1 MNNFSIYL
9 EKIKTAVITSDTA
22 EQILS
27 RERKLKSAPRE
38 SLIDLIL
45 EMEFGEE
52 AVSHFKNKR
61 VAQI

>member
-9 EKIKTAVITSDTA
+9 EKIKTTVITSDTA
-22 EQILS
+22 EQMLM
-27 RERKLKSAPRE
+27 RERKLRSASRE
-38 SLIDLIL
+38 LLVDLIL